1 VDVLAKRTSY
11 VVHRFKKEEH
21 MDRLPQT
28 YWKRRVTRFRFA
40 AACGLAAVSLL
51 SIPGEPAWGQTQDGG
66 RTVLSLER
74 VIRMALAKSPEVA
87 GIKSEIGV
95 ARSELEQV
103 EAAYYPQMESVTT
116 VGPVKN
122 ARRPVVIGERITDP
136 SPDLSVGVFG
146 STDFAMTQPIYTF
159 GKLSNRREAAA
170 RGLVARELKQGQ
182 KENEVALRV
191 KELYYALVLARA
203 GVEAATEALAYF
215 DDARARMKRLLD
227 AGSPNVLESDLYR
240 IDAYAANTL
249 RSRAEAQ
256 RGANIAYFAL
266 KSLIQLPPGEE
277 FEPAEKMLS
286 VQEERLGQLDAYI
299 GKALADRP
307 ELKQLEQAIA
317 AQQSIFQAARSDRY
331 PSFFAA
337 LAGSVAGAPGRET
350 FHNAY
355 FPDQFNHAYV
365 GVVGG
370 LNWHFDFGIAK
381 AKIEKEKA
389 EYERL
394 LHAKGAGRLNIP
406 IEVVKY
412 YEEAKEWRVA
422 GEAYGTAATASRKW
436 IVAALSNFDMG
447 IGTADDMLRGMEK
460 YGENRGKYLEAV
472 FGYNMALAQ
481 LEYATGIRSW

>member
-1 VDVLAKRTSY
+1 
-11 VVHRFKKEEH
+11 
-21 MDRLPQT
+21 MDRSTQT
-28 YWKRRVTRFRFA
+28 HCKKGLKRFRIA
-40 AACGLAAVSLL
+40 TVCGLAAVSLL
-51 SIPGEPAWGQTQDGG
+51 LILWEPLPGRAQDGDKP
-66 RTVLSLER
+66 VLSLEQ
-74 VIRMALAKSPEVA
+74 VIRMALAKSPELA
-87 GIKSEIGV
+87 GTKSEIGV

-103 EAAYYPQMESVTT
+103 DAAYYPQLESITM
-116 VGPVKN
+116 VGPVKDAN
-122 ARRPVVIGERITDP
+122 RPVVINGRITDP
-136 SPDLSVGVFG
+136 SPDMSIGVFG
-146 STDFAMTQPIYTF
+146 STDFAMTQPLYTF
-159 GKLSNRREAAA
+159 GKLSNRRDAAA
-170 RGLVARELKQGQ
+170 KGLVARELKQAQ
-182 KENEVALRV
+182 KENEIALRV

-203 GVEAATEALAYF
+203 GVEAATEALTYF
-215 DDARARMKRLLD
+215 DEAKARMKRLLD

-249 RSRAEAQ
+249 RSRAEA
-256 RGANIAYFAL
+256 RKGASIAYFAL
-266 KSLIQLPPGEE
+266 KSLMQLPPGNE

-286 VQEERLGQLDAYI
+286 LREDRLGELDAYI

-317 AQQSIFQAARSDRY
+317 AQHSIVEAARSDRY

-337 LAGSVAGAPGRET
+337 LAGSLAGAPGRET

-389 EYERL
+389 EYDRL
-394 LHAKGAGRLNIP
+394 LHAKGTGRLNIP

-412 YEEAKEWRVA
+412 YEEVREWKVA
-422 GEAYGTAATASRKW
+422 GEAYGNAAAASRKW

-472 FGYNMALAQ
+472 FSYNMSLAM
-481 LEYATGIRSW
+481 LEYATGVRSW

>member
-1 VDVLAKRTSY
+1 V
-11 VVHRFKKEEH
+11 
-21 MDRLPQT
+21 
-28 YWKRRVTRFRFA
+28 
-40 AACGLAAVSLL
+40 
-51 SIPGEPAWGQTQDGG
+51 QDGEKL
-66 RTVLSLER
+66 VLNLEQ

-103 EAAYYPQMESVTT
+103 EAAYYPQLESVTT

-122 ARRPVVIGERITDP
+122 ANRPVVIGDRITDP
-136 SPDLSVGVFG
+136 SPDLSVGIFG

-159 GKLSNRREAAA
+159 GKLSNRRDAAA
-170 RGLVARELKQGQ
+170 RGLAARELKQAQ
-182 KENEVALRV
+182 KENEIALRL

-203 GVEAATEALAYF
+203 GVEAATEAIAYF
-215 DDARARMKRLLD
+215 DDARGRMKRLLD

-256 RGANIAYFAL
+256 RGASIAYFAL
-266 KSLIQLPPGEE
+266 KSLIQLPSGKE

-286 VQEERLGQLDAYI
+286 LKEERLGELDAYI

-317 AQQSIFQAARSDRY
+317 AQHSIFQAARSDRY

-337 LAGSVAGAPGRET
+337 LAGSLAGAPGRET
-350 FHNAY
+350 LHNPY

-370 LNWHFDFGIAK
+370 LNWHFDFGIAR
-381 AKIEKEKA
+381 AKVEKEKA

-394 LHAKGAGRLNIP
+394 LHAKGTGRLNIP

-412 YEEAKEWRVA
+412 YEEAREWRVA
-422 GEAYGTAATASRKW
+422 GEAYGTAAAASRKW

-472 FGYNMALAQ
+472 FRYNMSLAQ

>member
-1 VDVLAKRTSY
+1 
-11 VVHRFKKEEH
+11 
-21 MDRLPQT
+21 MDRSPQA
-28 YWKRRVTRFRFA
+28 YWKKRVVGFRLA
-40 AACGLAAVSLL
+40 AACGLAAISLL
-51 SIPGEPAWGQTQDGG
+51 LILWQPARGQMQEGEKL
-66 RTVLSLER
+66 VLSLEQ
-74 VIRMALAKSPEVA
+74 VIQMALAKSPEVA

-95 ARSELEQV
+95 ARSELDQV
-103 EAAYYPQMESVTT
+103 DAAYYPQVESITT

-122 ARRPVVIGERITDP
+122 TRRPEIIGDRITDP

-146 STDFAMTQPIYTF
+146 STDFAMTQPLYTF

-170 RGLVARELKQGQ
+170 RGLAARELKQTQ
-182 KENEVALRV
+182 KENEIALRV

-215 DDARARMKRLLD
+215 DDAKARMKRLLD

-256 RGANIAYFAL
+256 KGASIAYFAL
-266 KSLIQLPPGEE
+266 KSLIQLPPGKE
-277 FEPAEKMLS
+277 FEPAEKMLALN
-286 VQEERLGQLDAYI
+286 EDRLGELDAYI

-317 AQQSIFQAARSDRY
+317 AQQSVFQAARSDRY

-337 LAGSVAGAPGRET
+337 LAGSLAGAPGRET
-350 FHNAY
+350 FHNPY

-365 GVVGG
+365 GIIGG

-394 LHAKGAGRLNIP
+394 LHAKGTGRLNIP

-412 YEEAKEWRVA
+412 YEEVREWRVA
-422 GEAYGTAATASRKW
+422 SDAYGKAAAASRKW

-472 FGYNMALAQ
+472 FGYNMSLAQ
-481 LEYATGIRSW
+481 LEYAAGVRSW

>member
-1 VDVLAKRTSY
+1 MN
-11 VVHRFKKEEH
+11 RFT
-21 MDRLPQT
+21 QT
-28 YWKRRVTRFRFA
+28 YCERRPRRFTTA
-40 AACGLAAVSLL
+40 VVCGLAAVSLFL
-51 SIPGEPAWGQTQDGG
+51 ILRQPLPCRAQDGDKP
-66 RTVLSLER
+66 VLSLEQM
-74 VIRMALAKSPEVA
+74 IRMALVKSPELA
-87 GIKSEIGV
+87 GIKSEVGV
-95 ARSELEQV
+95 AQSELEQV
-103 EAAYYPQMESVTT
+103 DAAYYPQLESITMA
-116 VGPVKN
+116 GPVKDAN
-122 ARRPVVIGERITDP
+122 RPAVINGRITDP
-136 SPDLSVGVFG
+136 SPDMSIGVFG
-146 STDFAMTQPIYTF
+146 STDFAMTQPLYTF
-159 GKLSNRREAAA
+159 GKLSNRRDAAA
-170 RGLVARELKQGQ
+170 KGLAARELKLAQ
-182 KENEVALRV
+182 KENEIALRV

-256 RGANIAYFAL
+256 KGAGIAYFAL
-266 KSLIQLPPGEE
+266 KSLIQLPPGNE
-277 FEPAEKMLS
+277 FDPAEKMLS
-286 VQEERLGQLDAYI
+286 LREDRLGELDVYI

-317 AQQSIFQAARSDRY
+317 AQHSLVEAARSDRY

-337 LAGSVAGAPGRET
+337 LAGSAAGAPGRET

-355 FPDQFNHAYV
+355 FPDQYNHAYV

-370 LNWHFDFGIAK
+370 LKWHFDFGIAK

-394 LHAKGAGRLNIP
+394 LHAKGTGRLNIP

-412 YEEAKEWRVA
+412 YEEVREWRVA
-422 GEAYGTAATASRKW
+422 GEAYRNAAAASRKW
-436 IVAALSNFDMG
+436 IVASLSNFDMG

-472 FGYNMALAQ
+472 FGYNMSLAQ
-481 LEYATGIRSW
+481 LEYATGVRSW

>member
-1 VDVLAKRTSY
+1 MNRS
-11 VVHRFKKEEH
+11 
-21 MDRLPQT
+21 PQT
-28 YWKRRVTRFRFA
+28 RSGKKGKRYRLA

-51 SIPGEPAWGQTQDGG
+51 LILWGAARGQVQDGG
-66 RTVLSLER
+66 KLVLSLEQ
-74 VIRMALAKSPEVA
+74 VIKMALAKSPEVA

-103 EAAYYPQMESVTT
+103 EAAYYPQLESITT
-116 VGPVKN
+116 VGPVNN
-122 ARRPVVIGERITDP
+122 ARRPLVINERITDP
-136 SPDLSVGVFG
+136 SPDNSFGVFG
-146 STDFAMTQPIYTF
+146 RTDFAMTQPLYTF
-159 GKLSNRREAAA
+159 GKLSNRKDAAT
-170 RGLVARELKQGQ
+170 RGLAARELKQAQ
-182 KENEVALRV
+182 KENEIALRV

-203 GVEAATEALAYF
+203 GVEAATEAIAYF

-227 AGSPNVLESDLYR
+227 AGSTNVLESDLYR

-256 RGANIAYFAL
+256 RGASIAYFAL

-286 VQEERLGQLDAYI
+286 LREERLGELDAYI

-317 AQQSIFQAARSDRY
+317 AQHSLFQAARSDRY

-337 LAGSVAGAPGRET
+337 LAGSAAGAPGRET
-350 FHNAY
+350 FHNPY

-370 LNWHFDFGIAK
+370 LNWHFDFGIAR

-394 LHAKGAGRLNIP
+394 LHAKGTGRLNIP

-412 YEEAKEWRVA
+412 YEEAREWRVA
-422 GEAYGTAATASRKW
+422 GEAYEKAAAASRKW

-447 IGTADDMLRGMEK
+447 VGTADDMLRGMEK

-472 FGYNMALAQ
+472 FGYNMSLAQ
-481 LEYATGIRSW
+481 LEYATGMRSW

>member
-1 VDVLAKRTSY
+1 
-11 VVHRFKKEEH
+11 
-21 MDRLPQT
+21 MDRSTQT
-28 YWKRRVTRFRFA
+28 HCKKGARCFRIA
-40 AACGLAAVSLL
+40 AVCGLAAVSLL
-51 SIPGEPAWGQTQDGG
+51 LILWEPLPGRAQDGDKPA
-66 RTVLSLER
+66 LSLEQM
-74 VIRMALAKSPEVA
+74 IRMALAKSPELA

-103 EAAYYPQMESVTT
+103 DAAYYPQLESITM
-116 VGPVKN
+116 VGPIRDAN
-122 ARRPVVIGERITDP
+122 RPVVINGRITDP
-136 SPDLSVGVFG
+136 SPDSSYGVFG
-146 STDFAMTQPIYTF
+146 STDFAMTQPLYTF
-159 GKLSNRREAAA
+159 GKLSNRRDAAVK
-170 RGLVARELKQGQ
+170 GLAARELKQAQ
-182 KENEVALRV
+182 KENEIALRV

-203 GVEAATEALAYF
+203 GVEAATEALTYF

-227 AGSPNVLESDLYR
+227 AGSANVLESDLYR

-249 RSRAEAQ
+249 RSRAEAEK
-256 RGANIAYFAL
+256 GAGIAYFAL
-266 KSLIQLPPGEE
+266 KSLIQLPPGTE
-277 FEPAEKMLS
+277 FEPTEKMLS
-286 VQEERLGQLDAYI
+286 LREDRLGTVDAYI

-317 AQQSIFQAARSDRY
+317 AQRSMVEAVRSDRY

-337 LAGSVAGAPGRET
+337 LAGSFAGAPSRET

-381 AKIEKEKA
+381 AKIEKERA

-394 LHAKGAGRLNIP
+394 LHAKGTGRLNIP

-412 YEEAKEWRVA
+412 YEEVREWRVA
-422 GEAYGTAATASRKW
+422 GEAYEKATTASRKW

-460 YGENRGKYLEAV
+460 YGENRGKYLQAV
-472 FGYNMALAQ
+472 FSYNMSLAM
-481 LEYATGIRSW
+481 LEYATGVRSW